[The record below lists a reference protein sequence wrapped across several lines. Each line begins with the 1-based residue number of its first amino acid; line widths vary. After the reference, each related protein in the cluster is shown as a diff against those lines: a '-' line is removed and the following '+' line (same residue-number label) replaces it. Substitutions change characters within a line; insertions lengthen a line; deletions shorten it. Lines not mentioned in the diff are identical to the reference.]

1 LSPANLKDSA
11 YFDPKAVTVLAEK
24 CRSMET
30 SQISARDN
38 LAMVSVVTT
47 LLLDKL
53 YIRDFDSR
61 IPVKLPEEI
70 SRWKAPV

>member
-1 LSPANLKDSA
+1 
-11 YFDPKAVTVLAEK
+11 
-24 CRSMET
+24 MEF

-53 YIRDFDSR
+53 FIRDFDSR
-61 IPVKLPEEI
+61 IPAELPQEI
-70 SRWKAPV
+70 SRWKAPA